1 MFLSSPSRSLSAFPS
16 VSATLLPGA
25 SLHPAVP
32 AGHPSAPAV
41 PVRSPS
47 PHPSPRGLLTGQDP
61 MSLVPPVSWRRA
73 AAPRRRGDE
82 RQTASL
88 EASQWGKVF
97 GAPQPIKGSS
107 SSILISL
114 RRGPAVGSAWGRGF
128 PEEIKAQASVKGAG
142 TWREA
147 RKRRE
152 ARKDRGGGGRLCG
165 REQGWKLLPEP
176 GQSPGKNKL
185 LDKARQQPWGPPAPR
200 HVPKHQ
206 NPASRRSESSTT
218 AWAQHPAARDLPTE
232 QQQQEKYGENRAPSK
247 CVQLG
252 HPGRK
257 REGNEDVQRRSAYRS
272 STPRWALWR

>member
-1 MFLSSPSRSLSAFPS
+1 M
-16 VSATLLPGA
+16 
-25 SLHPAVP
+25 
-32 AGHPSAPAV
+32 
-41 PVRSPS
+41 
-47 PHPSPRGLLTGQDP
+47 GQDP
-61 MSLVPPVSWRRA
+61 VSLVPPVSRRRA
-73 AAPRRRGDE
+73 AAPRQRGDE

-142 TWREA
+142 TW
-147 RKRRE
+147 RE

-218 AWAQHPAARDLPTE
+218 AWAQHHAARDLPAE

-272 STPRWALWR
+272 SAPRWALWR